1 MRQILTKKA
10 ETSFLSSF
18 KSQSSQYRSRVYP
31 ATSLT
36 LNNNNVMHSFT
47 IWVTR
52 LVDNE

>member
-10 ETSFLSSF
+10 ERSFLSSF
-18 KSQSSQYRSRVYP
+18 KSQRSQYRSRVYP
-31 ATSLT
+31 VTSLT
-36 LNNNNVMHSFT
+36 LNNNVMHSFT